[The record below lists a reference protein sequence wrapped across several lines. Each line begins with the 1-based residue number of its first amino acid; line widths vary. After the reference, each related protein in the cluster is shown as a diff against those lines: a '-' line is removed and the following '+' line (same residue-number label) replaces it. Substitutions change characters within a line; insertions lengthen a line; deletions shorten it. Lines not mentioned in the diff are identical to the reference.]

1 MENKIK
7 ELRKQK
13 KITQTEL
20 AEHLHVTQPLVYYWE
35 TNRGQPDD
43 EMIAKIAAFFDCSP
57 EYLTGKSNIKN
68 MPVKIKV
75 YGEVAAGQPIEQV
88 VDTDEDVEEISADM
102 AKCGTY
108 FGLRIK
114 GDSMSPRIQNGD
126 VVIVRQQPTIENGE
140 IAIVSIAQDT
150 ATCKKIKKTDKGISL
165 IGLNTSFE
173 PLYYTWQEVA
183 ELPVTILGKVVELR
197 AKL

>member
-1 MENKIK
+1 MKNRIR
-7 ELRKQK
+7 ELRKQRK
-13 KITQTEL
+13 LSQGDL
-20 AEHLHVTQPLVYYWE
+20 ANILHLSQSAVTHYENGRRNPDAE
-35 TNRGQPDD
+35 TLMMLAN
-43 EMIAKIAAFFDCSP
+43 FFGVTVD
-57 EYLTGKSNIKN
+57 YLTCSTDVANKPIL
-68 MPVKIKV
+68 VKI
-75 YGEVAAGQPIEQV
+75 YGEVAAGKPIDQIEN
-88 VDTDEDVEEISADM
+88 ELGHAEISADM

-126 VVIVRQQPTIENGE
+126 IVIVRQQPTIENGE